1 MNFRGLKKTIIIAC
15 TAFASVS
22 LLMGVGSATFYFAN
36 EINENINANPTGDA
50 IRPNQTFG
58 DEDDMVIS
66 NNNFYDVYFLG
77 QGFDITTKL
86 NNNGDGTYS
95 FKPGTKLTYSNKA
108 YHGKWPHSDFWP
120 NEDSSATGYYYDDCY
135 IGPRVYRNVSE
146 ITNGMLT
153 DLGNPDVL
161 GTDSNGNVR
170 PNNALEDKV
179 PWQIYFSGWSL
190 NWDKDMYKANL
201 AGDTNSRIILGSYP
215 HDMELVRFNTIL
227 DIYKD
232 KAINIDG
239 RLSLFFYP
247 VYGSSGKD
255 YFSHKKGDSDALRD
269 SITLSLYDSVNTIQQ
284 FTPDKTFTDQ
294 MHAKG
299 MNDKNG
305 NLYYRAY
312 RYTNYLV
319 NETNLYTGSNG
330 QQISLDWDMYRTSW
344 DNKRNT
350 LNINLNESIGR
361 FNIYLFVK
369 ERYATDDNSLFGSTS
384 TPDENYA
391 DFSTAEKGKID
402 SIIAEEG
409 IYPYKKSTLPSVKKR
424 ERVVNAW
431 RYEYSDY
438 RGFYIVIE
446 RVYEPRVIGGS
457 SLALDYN
464 NPVSYRLNFTRQG
477 HEGDDLNS
485 YELRNRTVNVSTDP
499 NGADVDYIYYQ
510 YCDSNGVPVRDYY
523 IPSYYFAIQVALDQ
537 KTIYT
542 QQLFGNNTSAD
553 PDDVTVPDYADAP
566 AGYKVPEFK
575 FKDANG
581 NVQIEKYSS
590 MKYLIS
596 MQDMMDLKS
605 KSNLTP
611 LEQEWAMDLDRIKV
625 RTYVGGQPNEL
636 HTLRNASQAEW
647 DAIYN
652 NVHLIRF
659 KITGTYNVY
668 TRIHYDT
675 SNLPEYVDIWT
686 YRLHNI
692 FVNIYDPADFEGK
705 TLEVGSTYLDESKF
719 SYRCKDYYYLAT
731 PIKNND
737 TYIRP
742 ETLPPGS
749 LIDED
754 GYVTFETI
762 LNHYDSLGKCL
773 QDVISGRY
781 ITKENFVSDPFIV
794 HKNYILQVVDNPY

>member
-95 FKPGTKLTYSNKA
+95 FKPNEKLIYSNNG
-108 YHGKWPHSDFWP
+108 YHGKWPHSDYWP
-120 NEDSSATGYYYDDCY
+120 NEDSSATGYYYDNCY

-161 GTDSNGNVR
+161 GTDSNGNK
-170 PNNALEDKV
+170 NDKYELV
-179 PWQIYFSGWSL
+179 DKHGFGIIFSGWSL
-190 NWDKDMYKANL
+190 NWDKDMY
-201 AGDTNSRIILGSYP
+201 AGGSGRSVKGSYP

-232 KAINIDG
+232 RAINIDG

-247 VYGSSGKD
+247 IYGSSGKD
-255 YFSHKKGDSDALRD
+255 YVSYDADQYNSLRD
-269 SITLSLYDSVNTIQQ
+269 SISITGSDSVNSIKQFVSDQTITTAMGEAG
-284 FTPDKTFTDQ
+284 FVVDDNR
-294 MHAKG
+294 
-299 MNDKNG
+299 NDV
-305 NLYYRAY
+305 YRAY
-312 RYTNYLV
+312 RYTNLLI
-319 NETNLYTGSNG
+319 NESNKFDESSSSPNS
-330 QQISLDWDMYRTSW
+330 I
-344 DNKRNT
+344 T
-350 LNINLNESIGR
+350 LNTDIDRVNNSWSGIGVDLKMYYDDLYHFNNKGKDFRLNNEIGR
-361 FNIYLFVK
+361 FNIYLFCK
-369 ERYATDDNSLFGSTS
+369 EKYKSTSRLWADPPEDDN
-384 TPDENYA
+384 PDPINYCVFT
-391 DFSTAEKGKID
+391 DQEIEKIND
-402 SIIAEEG
+402 ILSNRG
-409 IYPYKKSTLPSVKKR
+409 IYSYKTYFFKPF
-424 ERVVNAW
+424 RVDSRKDNFGG
-431 RYEYSDY
+431 YHYLYSDY
-438 RGFYIVIE
+438 RCYYMVVE

-553 PDDVTVPDYADAP
+553 PDDATVPDYAYAP
-566 AGYKVPEFK
+566 ADYKVPEFK

-668 TRIHYDT
+668 TRIHYDA

-705 TLEVGSTYLDESKF
+705 TLEVGST
-719 SYRCKDYYYLAT
+719 
-731 PIKNND
+731 
-737 TYIRP
+737 
-742 ETLPPGS
+742 
-749 LIDED
+749 
-754 GYVTFETI
+754 
-762 LNHYDSLGKCL
+762 
-773 QDVISGRY
+773 
-781 ITKENFVSDPFIV
+781 
-794 HKNYILQVVDNPY
+794 